1 MIKLSR
7 AVIVEGKYDKIRLEN
22 IVDAVIIPTNGFCIF
37 KDSEKRELIRKIALK
52 KGLIII
58 TDSDKAGS
66 VIRSHIK
73 SIAPSADIINVYLPQ
88 ISGKERRKSKMSAE
102 GFLGVEGTPDDI
114 IINTLKRYEGAR
126 CEKQERKIQ
135 KSDLFSLGLSGA
147 SDSRK
152 MRESLLSFLELPQS
166 LTANAL
172 LDALN
177 SLYTYTEFTEM
188 VEKWQQD
195 GDKN

>member
-1 MIKLSR
+1 MINISR

-22 IVDAVIIPTNGFCIF
+22 LIDAVIITTDGFRIF
-37 KDSEKRELIRKIALK
+37 KNAERRELIRKIALK
-52 KGLIII
+52 KGLLII

-73 SIAPSADIINVYLPQ
+73 SFVAGADIINVYLPQ
-88 ISGKERRKSKMSAE
+88 IKGKERRKAHAGAE
-102 GFLGVEGTPDDI
+102 GLLGVEGTPDEI
-114 IINTLKRYEGAR
+114 IIEVLKKYESKRVEG
-126 CEKQERKIQ
+126 RKIE
-135 KSDLFSLGLSGA
+135 KADLYSLGLSGA
-147 SDSRK
+147 AQSAEKRK
-152 MRESLLSFLELPQS
+152 ELLKHLELPES

-177 SLYTYTEFTEM
+177 SLYTYTEFIEE